1 MKVKDAIA
9 QLKEMY
15 KDQEEE
21 IVVAWWDKE
30 RFGSDE
36 DFTTALENEDN
47 VDWADIYD
55 QLLIRNSEMV
65 YVAIPKKEA

>member
-30 RFGSDE
+30 MFGSDE
-36 DFTTALENEDN
+36 DFTTALENEDAVLDSDPTGN

-55 QLLIRNSEMV
+55 QLLLKDN
-65 YVAIPKKEA
+65 

>member
-21 IVVAWWDKE
+21 IVIAWWDRE
-30 RFGSDE
+30 MLGSDE
-36 DFTTALENEDN
+36 DFTTALENEDDI
-47 VDWADIYD
+47 DWSDIYD
-55 QLLIRNSEMV
+55 QLLIRNS
-65 YVAIPKKEA
+65 